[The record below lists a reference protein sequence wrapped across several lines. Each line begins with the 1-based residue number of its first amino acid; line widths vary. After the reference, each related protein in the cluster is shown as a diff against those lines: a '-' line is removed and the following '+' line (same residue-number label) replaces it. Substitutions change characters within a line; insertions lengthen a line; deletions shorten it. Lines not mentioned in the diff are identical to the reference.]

1 MIFSELENQNQPEI
15 LELKKKYGFLD
26 VDKAPY
32 SMVESAPPK
41 SDINMN
47 TLYLNFNNFNMN
59 LDFNNSL
66 HHNQILEKKDIIP
79 NYNYYQMYPK
89 YIDNIE
95 AIINKSSNIYF
106 HLIKID
112 SYEEVINSYESNIIR
127 LPRQLYQEYKYQN
140 LLIDNITVIVIIFNK
155 EYDNFVGFG
164 KLLKPLNNIDV
175 DETEGLYMIKWLWK
189 NNMHYSEVSHLMNRA
204 DHDHFL
210 KEGRNGCPIDKDL
223 GNYICRLMIKRL
235 SKKEI
240 DELNKE
246 KQIFKRRLFLDF
258 LQNSK
263 KNKNYYDVDDEE
275 EEYYY
280 QFNNSEFY
288 YEGEYYDYSSY
299 DYPHQYFN
307 EKERNHENRRNYFYE
322 DDGNWKEQVSSIKRK
337 REKRKERIKK
347 HERKNSEKKHR
358 KRKRSRS
365 RSRSRK
371 HRRDKHREEL
381 DSHRSRDSRVKRKH
395 KKINSQIIQ
404 E

>member
-1 MIFSELENQNQPEI
+1 VIFSELENQNQPEI

-59 LDFNNSL
+59 FDFNNSL

-210 KEGRNGCPIDKDL
+210 KEGRNGCPIDRDL

-263 KNKNYYDVDDEE
+263 KNKNYYYVDDE

-307 EKERNHENRRNYFYE
+307 DKERNHENRRNYFYE